1 MFARSVRSKG
11 ASVQSNPDDSGLN
24 DGSMIRGLIAWALKQ
39 RFVLAVLSLIMV
51 GVGIFGLRSLSVDA
65 FPDVTNVQVQIAT
78 EAPGRPPNEVERLIT
93 TPIEISMRGIP
104 GLTEMR
110 SLNRNGVSLITLV
123 FTDSTDVYFARQLV
137 LERLIEAN
145 QRLPSGISP
154 VLGPVSTG
162 LGEVY
167 QYTLEH
173 PNDGKRALTVKE
185 LRERRDIQDW
195 VVRPQLRS
203 VQGVAEINSQGG
215 FVKQYQVIA
224 NPDRLRYYGFTIADL
239 YGAVARNNANSSGG
253 ALPVKAEQFLIRG
266 VGLIAG
272 EDDIRNI
279 VLKEV
284 RGIPV
289 YVKDVA
295 EVRIGEE
302 VRRGAI
308 LKNGDTEAVAG
319 IVMMQRGGNAR
330 EVVTRIKAKV
340 NEINQ
345 SLPGG
350 LKIVPFYDR
359 TDLVNAALLTVGKV
373 LAEGVILVVIVLF
386 IFLGDVRSSL
396 IVVCNLVLT
405 PLLTFLV
412 MGEMGISANLM
423 SLGGLAI
430 AIGLMV
436 DGAVVV
442 VENAFASLGHAK
454 QGGHATTASERQA
467 LILQA
472 AGNVGKP
479 VLYGI
484 GIIIL
489 VFLPLLSLQGME
501 GKMFGPLAM
510 TIAIALA
517 ISLVLSFT
525 LTPVLC
531 SYWLR
536 GGSEEDTWLLRHLKR
551 PYMKLLDFSLSS
563 GRSVIVTAVGLLL
576 AALACLPLLGT
587 SFIPTMQEGSLT
599 PVIVRV
605 PKISLDE
612 SLKLE
617 AEAMK
622 AIVEVPG
629 VKLAMSRLGGGE
641 SPADPG
647 QPHES
652 DPIVT
657 LKPKSEWPKGW
668 TQDDIANAIREKL
681 KFLPGVEVSI
691 SQPIAARV
699 DEMVSGVRSQV
710 AIKIFGDDFEQL
722 RATADAI
729 ARVLSQMTGTTDL
742 RIERVTGQNYLNIQ
756 INRAAIARLG
766 MNVEDVNE
774 MIETAIRGRVA
785 TTVFEGERRYE
796 LLLRYPEANR
806 DRIEAISNLLLRS
819 AGGAL
824 VALKDVAEIKLVDG
838 PPQISRDDGRR
849 RLVVGANVQGRDL
862 GGYVAQAQAKIAAEV
877 KLPSGYSLEW
887 GGQFKNMERALKR
900 LSLIIPLTI
909 AAIFFL
915 LFLLFDSARYAAMII
930 TVLPLAAIGGVFGLL
945 ISGEYLS
952 VPAAVGFINLWGIAV
967 LNGVVLVSQFRD
979 LLMAGKSLPEAIR
992 EGCEHRFRPVMMTAT
1007 VAMLALIPMLFSSGP
1022 GSEVTRPL
1030 AVVVIGGLITSTSLT
1045 LLVLPVLFRIFGQR
1059 SVVEPD
1065 PARSPVNAMS
1075 SGGAS
1080 PGEPKSGD
1088 LQSGSPSK
1096 NSTTPVSSEYSAP
1109 TTTSPSF

>member
-1 MFARSVRSKG
+1 
-11 ASVQSNPDDSGLN
+11 
-24 DGSMIRGLIAWALKQ
+24 MIRSLIAWALKQ
-39 RFVLAVLSLIMV
+39 RFVLAIVALVLAAIS
-51 GVGIFGLRSLSVDA
+51 GFSLRSLSVDA

-78 EAPGRPPNEVERLIT
+78 EAAGRPPEEIERLVT
-93 TPIEISMRGIP
+93 VPIEIAMRGLP

-123 FTDSTDVYFARQLV
+123 FTDATDVYFARQLV
-137 LERLIEAN
+137 LERLIEAT
-145 QRLPSGISP
+145 QRMPEGAHP

-173 PNDGKRALTVKE
+173 PDDGERALTVAQ
-185 LRERRDIQDW
+185 LRERRDVQDW
-195 VVRPQLRS
+195 IVRPMLRS
-203 VQGVAEINSQGG
+203 VAGVAEINSQGG

-224 NPDRLRYYGFTIADL
+224 NPERLRYYGFTVRDL
-239 YGAVARNNANSSGG
+239 YGAIARNNANSSGG
-253 ALPVKAEQFLIRG
+253 ALPSRAEQYLIRG
-266 VGLIAG
+266 TGLISSI
-272 EDDIRNI
+272 DDIGSI

-284 RGIPV
+284 SGIPI

-295 EVRIGEE
+295 EVRLGEE

-308 LKNGDTEAVAG
+308 VKNGYTEAVAG
-319 IVMMQRGGNAR
+319 IMLMQRGGNAR

-340 NEINQ
+340 KEINAGNT
-345 SLPGG
+345 LPKG

-373 LAEGVILVVIVLF
+373 LLEGVVLVIIVLF

-396 IVVCNLVLT
+396 IVVCTLILT
-405 PLLTFLV
+405 PLLTFLA
-412 MGEMGISANLM
+412 MGELGISANLM

-436 DGAVVV
+436 DGSVVV
-442 VENAFASLGHAK
+442 VENAFARLGLK
-454 QGGHATTASERQA
+454 KPMTLYDRQA
-467 LILQA
+467 QILQA
-472 AGNVGKP
+472 ASDVGKP
-479 VLYGI
+479 VLYGV

-501 GKMFGPLAM
+501 GKMFAPLAL

-517 ISLVLSFT
+517 ISLVLAFT

-531 SYWLR
+531 SYLLK
-536 GGSEEDTWLLRHLKR
+536 GGSESDTWLLRVLKR
-551 PYMKLLDFSLSS
+551 PYLRLLDVCLNN
-563 GRSVIVTAVGLLL
+563 GKKVLAAALLLLL
-576 AALACLPLLGT
+576 AAVASVPLLGT

-612 SLKLE
+612 SMKLE
-617 AEAMK
+617 MEAMK
-622 AIVEVPG
+622 AIATVPG
-629 VKLAMSRLGGGE
+629 VRLVMSRLGGGE

-652 DPIVT
+652 DPIVS
-657 LKPKSEWPKGW
+657 LAPKKEWPKGW
-668 TQDDIANAIREKL
+668 TQDDIANAIRDKL

-710 AIKIFGDDFEQL
+710 AIKIFGDDFDKL
-722 RATADAI
+722 RSTADSI
-729 ARVLSQMTGTTDL
+729 ARVLSGMPGTTDM

-756 INRAAIARLG
+756 INRAAIARYG

-774 MIETAIRGRVA
+774 LIEAALRGKVV
-785 TTVFEGERRYE
+785 TTIFEGERRYE
-796 LLLRYPEANR
+796 LNIRYPESYRGNI
-806 DRIEAISNLLLRS
+806 DAIGNLLLRS
-819 AGGAL
+819 ASGA
-824 VALKDVAEIKLVDG
+824 VVPLKDISEIRLIDG

-849 RLVVGANVQGRDL
+849 RLVVGANVVGRDL
-862 GGYVAQAQAKIAAEV
+862 GGYVAQAQSLIAERV
-877 KLPSGYSLEW
+877 TLPEGYTLEW
-887 GGQFKNMERALKR
+887 GGQFKNMERATKR
-900 LSLIIPLTI
+900 LSLIIPVTI

-915 LFLLFDSARYAAMII
+915 LFMLFDSARYATLII
-930 TVLPLAAIGGVFGLL
+930 TVLPLAAIGGIFGLL
-945 ISGEYLS
+945 LAREYLS

-967 LNGVVLVSQFRD
+967 LNGVVLVSQIRD
-979 LLMAGKSLPEAIR
+979 LLNDGLDLRHAIR

-1007 VAMLALIPMLFSSGP
+1007 VALLALIPMLFSDGP

-1030 AVVVIGGLITSTSLT
+1030 AIVVIGGLLSSTSLT
-1045 LLVLPVLFRIFGQR
+1045 LLLLPVLLELFPERGQ
-1059 SVVEPD
+1059 
-1065 PARSPVNAMS
+1065 ARQNKFAT
-1075 SGGAS
+1075 AA
-1080 PGEPKSGD
+1080 
-1088 LQSGSPSK
+1088 Q
-1096 NSTTPVSSEYSAP
+1096 
-1109 TTTSPSF
+1109 